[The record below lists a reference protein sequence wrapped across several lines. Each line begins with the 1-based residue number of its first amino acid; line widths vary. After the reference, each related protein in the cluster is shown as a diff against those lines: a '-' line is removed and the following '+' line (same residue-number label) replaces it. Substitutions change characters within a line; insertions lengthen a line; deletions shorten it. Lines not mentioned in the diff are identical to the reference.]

1 MVGRDA
7 DKIQRVPVLSER
19 KRTSPREGQHRRII
33 PVVVLVPLMLLGCT
47 PTSPVGPLRFQESV
61 EDQIYATDW
70 PITPLVLPLASG
82 GTGPL
87 SYTLRPTIPG
97 LTFDAQERTLRGPP
111 TKAGTHHMTYTVS
124 DSGKRVDHVFFT
136 ITIEEDSPDG
146 LTSKYRGRGDQV
158 FVLNPEGEE
167 LDEALY
173 TLDLGDATAGVY
185 VIATNTA
192 GHKVDPTIER
202 EDLGDGAAK
211 GLSAAK
217 QSGRVAEPRSEA
229 SARVAE
235 RKWITEFNNSP
246 PLSGKRSSSGL
257 RASAGTQARR
267 GVAEGD
273 RYDFRDWDDNQNL
286 VSIPATARRVVTDGE
301 TTVAL
306 WVADREWGPDCV
318 GVGPCVTREMV
329 DALAERFLRPGGG
342 NDIHDWVTAIYGEP
356 WGPHSYENMIPPE
369 AAGEI
374 HILLFDIQGDGA
386 PEPEECRIVGFY
398 WGVHNLLR
406 SHDVPYTRISAE
418 RLIFF
423 MDSVFMALP
432 EGPTWEVTDRRP
444 SIVIST
450 LAHEY
455 QHMIHFYQKPILR
468 DAGSETWL
476 NEMASEVGEDLIADK
491 LTVNG
496 PRGVAYDNPT
506 AGMAGNERGRLPYY
520 NLFNDIQVTAWGGQI
535 ANYAVNYALGA
546 YLARTYGGAELF
558 SEIVQSGSAGVD
570 AIEAALATGG
580 HEVTFGEVL
589 ADWGVATLLSDRTVV
604 PSRYRYNAGTW
615 SVSHAGSEE
624 YRLGSIDLYNYRYEP
639 PEQVSDCVGPD
650 LANRPAQEGP
660 YLHTLESF
668 NERSQPPHS
677 NMIAT
682 LGHNSGQVRLRVI
695 AVGANRITVVVK
707 E

>member
-1 MVGRDA
+1 MSESEAATPKRS
-7 DKIQRVPVLSER
+7 QRR
-19 KRTSPREGQHRRII
+19 RRIAL
-33 PVVVLVPLMLLGCT
+33 VALAVLMSLVLLGCA
-47 PTSPVGPLRFQESV
+47 PAIPEGSLRFQGSV
-61 EDQIYATDW
+61 EDQIYATSW
-70 PITPLVLPLASG
+70 PITPLILPLASG

-87 SYTLRPTIPG
+87 SYILSPPIPG
-97 LTFDAQERTLRGPP
+97 LSFDAQERTLKGTP
-111 TKAGTHHMTYTVS
+111 TKADTHHMTYTVS
-124 DSGKRVDHVFFT
+124 DGRKRAVHTFFT
-136 ITIEEDSPDG
+136 ITIEEDAPDG
-146 LTSKYRGRGDQV
+146 LTSRYRGRGDQV

-167 LDEALY
+167 LDKALY

-192 GHKVDPTIER
+192 GHEVDPLIER
-202 EDLGDGAAK
+202 DDLGDGATK
-211 GLSAAK
+211 GLSAAE
-217 QSGRVAEPRSEA
+217 QDGRVEEPRPEA
-229 SARVAE
+229 SAGVAE

-257 RASAGTQARR
+257 RASASARARR
-267 GVAEGD
+267 GVEEGD
-273 RYDFRDWDDNQNL
+273 QYDFRDRDDDQNI
-286 VSIPATARRVVTDGE
+286 VSIPATARRVVTAGE

-306 WVADREWGPDCV
+306 WVADREWGPDCS
-318 GVGPCVTREMV
+318 GAGPCMTREMV
-329 DALAERFLRPGGG
+329 DELAERFLRPGGG

-356 WGPHSYENMIPPE
+356 WGPHSYENLIPPE

-374 HILLFDIQGDGA
+374 HILLFDIEGDGA
-386 PEPEECRIVGFY
+386 PEPGECRIVGFY
-398 WGVHNLLR
+398 WGLHNLLR
-406 SHDVPYTRISAE
+406 SPEVPYTRISAE

-432 EGPTWEVTDRRP
+432 EGPTWEVTDRGP

-455 QHMIHFYQKPILR
+455 QHMIHFYQKPVLR
-468 DAGSETWL
+468 DARSETWL

-491 LTVNG
+491 LKVNG
-496 PRGVAYDNPT
+496 PRGVAYDDPT

-520 NLFNDIQVTAWGGQI
+520 NLFNDIQVTAWRGKI
-535 ANYAVNYALGA
+535 ANYAVNYAFGA
-546 YLARTYGGAELF
+546 YLARTYGGAQLF
-558 SEIVQSGSAGVD
+558 SEIVQSDSSGVA
-570 AIEAALATGG
+570 AIEAALAAAG

-589 ADWGVATLLSDRTVV
+589 ADWAAATLLSDNTAV
-604 PSRYRYNAGTW
+604 PSRYRYNPGTW
-615 SVSHAGSEE
+615 SISHAGGKE
-624 YRLGSIDLYNYRYEP
+624 YRLGSIDLHNYRYEP

-668 NERSQPPHS
+668 NEHRQPPHS

-682 LGHNSGQVRLRVI
+682 LGRNSGQVRLRVT
-695 AVGANRITVVVK
+695 AVGDNRITVVVK

>member
-1 MVGRDA
+1 MS
-7 DKIQRVPVLSER
+7 VLSDPKPPPPLNGSQRRR
-19 KRTSPREGQHRRII
+19 KA
-33 PVVVLVPLMLLGCT
+33 PVALACVLVSLVLLGCP
-47 PTSPVGPLRFQESV
+47 PTSPVDSLRFQGSV
-61 EDQIYATDW
+61 ENQIYATGW
-70 PITPLVLPLASG
+70 PITPLILPPAS

-87 SYTLRPTIPG
+87 SYALGPTIPG
-97 LTFDAQERTLRGPP
+97 LTFDAQERALRGTP

-124 DSGKRVDHVFFT
+124 AGRKRADHAFFT
-136 ITIEEDSPDG
+136 ITIEEDAPDG
-146 LTSKYRGRGDQV
+146 LTSRYRGRGDQV

-167 LDEALY
+167 LEEALY
-173 TLDLGDATAGVY
+173 TLDLDAATAGVY

-192 GHKVDPTIER
+192 GHEVNPTIER
-202 EDLGDGAAK
+202 EDLGGGTAK
-211 GLSAAK
+211 GLSAAE
-217 QSGRVAEPRSEA
+217 QDGRVAEPRPEA
-229 SARVAE
+229 SAGVTE
-235 RKWITEFNNSP
+235 RRWITEFNNSP
-246 PLSGKRSSSGL
+246 PLSGKRSSGM
-257 RASAGTQARR
+257 RAPAIARTRR

-273 RYDFRDWDDNQNL
+273 RYDFRDRDDNQNL

-301 TTVAL
+301 TTLVL
-306 WVADREWGPDCV
+306 WVADREWGPDCS
-318 GVGPCVTREMV
+318 GAGPCVTREMV
-329 DALAERFLRPGGG
+329 DALAERFLRPGSG

-356 WGPHSYENMIPPE
+356 WGPHSYENLIPPE

-386 PEPEECRIVGFY
+386 PEPGECRIVGFY
-398 WGVHNLLR
+398 WGVHNSLR
-406 SHDVPYTRISAE
+406 NPEVSYTRISAE

-432 EGPTWEVTDRRP
+432 EGPSWEVTDRRP
-444 SIVIST
+444 SVVIST

-455 QHMIHFYQKPILR
+455 QHMIHFYQKPVLR
-468 DAGSETWL
+468 EAASEAWL

-491 LTVNG
+491 LKVNG
-496 PRGVAYDNPT
+496 PRGVAYDDPT
-506 AGMAGNERGRLPYY
+506 AGAPGNERGRLPYY
-520 NLFNDIQVTAWGGQI
+520 NLFNDIQVTAWGRKI

-570 AIEAALATGG
+570 AIEAALAAGG

-589 ADWGVATLLSDRTVV
+589 ADWAVATLLSDRTVV
-604 PSRYRYNAGTW
+604 PSRYRYNPGTW
-615 SVSHAGSEE
+615 SMSHAGGEE

-660 YLHTLESF
+660 YLHSLQSF
-668 NERSQPPHS
+668 NERRQPPHS
-677 NMIAT
+677 NMMAT
-682 LGHNSGQVRLRVI
+682 LGRNSGRVSLRVT
-695 AVGANRITVVVK
+695 ASGDNRITVVVK

>member
-1 MVGRDA
+1 MS
-7 DKIQRVPVLSER
+7 VLSDPKPSPPKASQRR
-19 KRTSPREGQHRRII
+19 KMA
-33 PVVVLVPLMLLGCT
+33 PVALAALMSLVLLGCP
-47 PTSPVGPLRFQESV
+47 PTSPVGSLRFQGSV
-61 EDQIYATDW
+61 DDQVVYVTGW
-70 PITPLVLPLASG
+70 PITPLILPPASG
-82 GTGPL
+82 GTGPV
-87 SYTLRPTIPG
+87 SYTLGPPIPG
-97 LTFDAQERTLRGPP
+97 LTFDAQERTLSGTP
-111 TKAGTHHMTYTVS
+111 TEVDRHHMTYTVN
-124 DSGKRVDHVFFT
+124 DSRKGTDHLFFT
-136 ITIEEDSPDG
+136 ITIGEDAPDG
-146 LTSKYRGRGDQV
+146 LTSRYRGRGDQV

-192 GHKVDPTIER
+192 GHEVDPTIVR
-202 EDLGDGAAK
+202 ADPRDNTAK
-211 GLSAAK
+211 GLAAAGLD
-217 QSGRVAEPRSEA
+217 GRAAEPRPEA

-235 RKWITEFNNSP
+235 RTWITEFNNNA
-246 PLSGKRSSSGL
+246 PLSRTRDYSGL
-257 RASAGTQARR
+257 RASASARARR

-306 WVADREWGPDCV
+306 WVADREWGPDCS
-318 GVGPCVTREMV
+318 GAGPCVTQEMV
-329 DALAERFLRPGGG
+329 AALAERFLRPGGG

-386 PEPEECRIVGFY
+386 PEPGECRIVGFY
-398 WGVHNLLR
+398 WGLHNLLR
-406 SHDVPYTRISAE
+406 NPEVPFTRLSAE

-455 QHMIHFYQKPILR
+455 QHMIHFYQKRVLR

-491 LTVNG
+491 LKVNG
-496 PRGVAYDNPT
+496 PRGVAYDDPT
-506 AGMAGNERGRLPYY
+506 AGRPGNERGRLPYY
-520 NLFNDIQVTAWGGQI
+520 NLFNDIQVTAWGGKI

-558 SEIVQSGSAGVD
+558 SEIVQSGNAGVD
-570 AIEAALATGG
+570 AIEAALAAGG

-589 ADWGVATLLSDRTVV
+589 ADWGVATLLSDRTAV

-615 SVSHAGSEE
+615 SVSHAGGEE

-668 NERSQPPHS
+668 NERRQPSHS
-677 NMIAT
+677 NKMAT
-682 LGHNSGQVRLRVI
+682 LGRNSGQVRLRVTV
-695 AVGANRITVVVK
+695 VGDNRITVVVK

>member
-1 MVGRDA
+1 MS
-7 DKIQRVPVLSER
+7 VLSYPKPPPPKGSQRLR
-19 KRTSPREGQHRRII
+19 KA
-33 PVVVLVPLMLLGCT
+33 PVALACVLVSLVLLGC
-47 PTSPVGPLRFQESV
+47 PPSSPVGSLRFQGSV
-61 EDQIYATDW
+61 DDQVYVTGW
-70 PITPLVLPLASG
+70 PIAPLILPPASG
-82 GTGPL
+82 GTGPV
-87 SYTLRPTIPG
+87 SYTLGPPIPG
-97 LTFDAQERTLRGPP
+97 LTFDAQERTLSGTP
-111 TKAGTHHMTYTVS
+111 TEAGRHHMTYTVS
-124 DSGKRVDHVFFT
+124 DGRKRADHALFM
-136 ITIEEDSPDG
+136 ITIEEDAPDG
-146 LTSKYRGRGDQV
+146 LTSRYRGRGDQV

-192 GHKVDPTIER
+192 GHEVDPTIER
-202 EDLGDGAAK
+202 ETLGDGAAK
-211 GLSAAK
+211 GLTAAE
-217 QSGRVAEPRSEA
+217 QVGQMAEPRPEA
-229 SARVAE
+229 SAGVAE

-246 PLSGKRSSSGL
+246 PLSGRRSSSGM
-257 RASAGTQARR
+257 RASVSARTRR

-273 RYDFRDWDDNQNL
+273 RYDFRDRDNNRNL

-306 WVADREWGPDCV
+306 WVADREWGPDCS
-318 GVGPCVTREMV
+318 GAGPCVTREMV
-329 DALAERFLRPGGG
+329 DALAERFLRPGSN

-374 HILLFDIQGDGA
+374 HILLFDIQEDGA
-386 PEPEECRIVGFY
+386 PEPGECRIVGFY
-398 WGVHNLLR
+398 WGLHNYLR
-406 SHDVPYTRISAE
+406 NPEVSYTRISAE

-432 EGPTWEVTDRRP
+432 EGPSWEVTDRRP
-444 SIVIST
+444 SVVIST

-468 DAGSETWL
+468 DAGIETWL

-491 LTVNG
+491 LKVNG
-496 PRGVAYDNPT
+496 PRGVAYDDPT

-520 NLFNDIQVTAWGGQI
+520 NLFNDIQVTAWGGKI

-570 AIEAALATGG
+570 AIDAALASGG

-615 SVSHAGSEE
+615 SMSHAGGEE
-624 YRLGSIDLYNYRYEP
+624 YQLGSIDLYNYRYES

-660 YLHTLESF
+660 YLHSLESF

-677 NMIAT
+677 NVIAT
-682 LGHNSGQVRLRVI
+682 LGHNSGQVRLRVT
-695 AVGANRITVVVK
+695 ATGANRITVVVK

>member
-1 MVGRDA
+1 MLT
-7 DKIQRVPVLSER
+7 KI
-19 KRTSPREGQHRRII
+19 RRII
-33 PVVVLVPLMLLGCT
+33 PVAVLVPLMLLGCT
-47 PTSPVGPLRFQESV
+47 PSSPVGSLRFQGSA
-61 EDQIYATDW
+61 EDQIYAMGW
-70 PITPLVLPLASG
+70 PITPLVLPPASG

-87 SYTLRPTIPG
+87 SYALGPPIPG
-97 LTFDAQERTLRGPP
+97 LNFDAQERTLSGTP
-111 TKAGTHHMTYTVS
+111 TKTGTHHMTYTVS
-124 DSGKRVDHVFFT
+124 DGRERSEHAFFT

-146 LTSKYRGRGDQV
+146 LTSRYRGRGDQV
-158 FVLNPEGEE
+158 FVLNPRGEE

-173 TLDLGDATAGVY
+173 TLDLGDATAKVY

-192 GHKVDPTIER
+192 GHEVDPTIER

-211 GLSAAK
+211 GQSAAE
-217 QSGRVAEPRSEA
+217 QSGRVAEPRPEA
-229 SARVAE
+229 SAGVTE
-235 RKWITEFNNSP
+235 RKWITEFNNNP
-246 PLSGKRSSSGL
+246 PLSGKKGSSGL
-257 RASAGTQARR
+257 RASASARTRR

-286 VSIPATARRVVTDGE
+286 VTIPATARRVVTDGE

-306 WVADREWGPDCV
+306 WVADREWGPDCS
-318 GVGPCVTREMV
+318 GAGPCVTREMV

-374 HILLFDIQGDGA
+374 HILLFDIEGDGA
-386 PEPEECRIVGFY
+386 PEPGECRIVGFY
-398 WGVHNLLR
+398 WGLHNYLR
-406 SHDVPYTRISAE
+406 NPETRISAE

-455 QHMIHFYQKPILR
+455 QHMIHYYQKWILR
-468 DAGSETWL
+468 DAGSEAWL

-491 LTVNG
+491 LKVNG
-496 PRGVAYDNPT
+496 PRGVAYDDPT

-520 NLFNDIQVTAWGGQI
+520 NLFNEIQVTAWRGKI

-558 SEIVQSGSAGVD
+558 SGIVQSGNAGVE
-570 AIEAALATGG
+570 AIEAALAAGG

-589 ADWGVATLLSDRTVV
+589 ADWGVATLLSDRMVV

-615 SVSHAGSEE
+615 SMSHAGGEE

-650 LANRPAQEGP
+650 LANRSVQEGP
-660 YLHTLESF
+660 YLYSLESF

-677 NMIAT
+677 NMIAM
-682 LGHNSGQVRLRVI
+682 LGHTSGQVRLRVT
-695 AVGANRITVVVK
+695 ATGANRITVVVK
-707 E
+707 K

>member
-1 MVGRDA
+1 MLT
-7 DKIQRVPVLSER
+7 KIQRVPVLSER
-19 KRTSPREGQHRRII
+19 KRTPLRKGQHRRII

-47 PTSPVGPLRFQESV
+47 PTSPVGPLRFQGSV
-61 EDQIYATDW
+61 DDQVYATGW
-70 PITPLVLPLASG
+70 PIAPLILPPASG
-82 GTGPL
+82 GTGPV
-87 SYTLRPTIPG
+87 SYTLGPPIPG
-97 LTFDAQERTLRGPP
+97 LSFDAQERTLRGTP

-124 DSGKRVDHVFFT
+124 DSRKRTDHLFFT
-136 ITIEEDSPDG
+136 ITIGEDAHDG
-146 LTSKYRGRGDQV
+146 LTSRYRGRGDQV

-192 GHKVDPTIER
+192 GHEVDPTIER

-217 QSGRVAEPRSEA
+217 QSGRVAEPRSEP
-229 SARVAE
+229 SAGVAE

-273 RYDFRDWDDNQNL
+273 RYDFRDWDDNQDL

-301 TTVAL
+301 TTLAL
-306 WVADREWGPDCV
+306 WVADREWGPDCS
-318 GVGPCVTREMV
+318 GAGPCVTWEMV

-374 HILLFDIQGDGA
+374 HILLFDIQEDGA
-386 PEPEECRIVGFY
+386 PEPGECRIVGFY
-398 WGVHNLLR
+398 WGLHNYLR
-406 SHDVPYTRISAE
+406 NPEVSYTRISAE

-432 EGPTWEVTDRRP
+432 EGPSWEVTDRRP
-444 SIVIST
+444 SVVIST

-468 DAGSETWL
+468 DAGIETWL

-491 LTVNG
+491 LKVNG
-496 PRGVAYDNPT
+496 PRGVAYDDPT

-520 NLFNDIQVTAWGGQI
+520 NLFNDIQVTAWGGKI

-570 AIEAALATGG
+570 AIEAALAAGG
-580 HEVTFGEVL
+580 HKVTFGEVL

-615 SVSHAGSEE
+615 SMSHAGGEE

-639 PEQVSDCVGPD
+639 PEQVSDCIGPD
-650 LANRPAQEGP
+650 LANRPQEGP
-660 YLHTLESF
+660 YQHTLESF
-668 NERSQPPHS
+668 NERLQPPHS

-682 LGHNSGQVRLRVI
+682 LGRNSGRVSLRVT
-695 AVGANRITVVVK
+695 AAGANRITVVVK

>member
-1 MVGRDA
+1 M
-7 DKIQRVPVLSER
+7 
-19 KRTSPREGQHRRII
+19 
-33 PVVVLVPLMLLGCT
+33 VLVPLILLGCT
-47 PTSPVGPLRFQESV
+47 PTSPVGPLRFQGNV
-61 EDQIYATDW
+61 EDQIYETGW
-70 PITPLVLPLASG
+70 PITPFILPPASG
-82 GTGPL
+82 STGPL
-87 SYTLRPTIPG
+87 SYTLGPPIPG
-97 LTFDAQERTLRGPP
+97 LSFDAQERTLRGTP

-124 DSGKRVDHVFFT
+124 DSRKRADHAFFR
-136 ITIEEDSPDG
+136 ITIEEDSPGG

-158 FVLNPEGEE
+158 FVLNSEGEE

-192 GHKVDPTIER
+192 GHEVDPTIER

-211 GLSAAK
+211 GPAAK

-246 PLSGKRSSSGL
+246 PLSRKRSSSGL

-306 WVADREWGPDCV
+306 WVADREWGPDCG

-386 PEPEECRIVGFY
+386 PEPGECRIVGFY
-398 WGVHNLLR
+398 WGLHNLLR
-406 SHDVPYTRISAE
+406 SPEVPFTRISAE

-455 QHMIHFYQKPILR
+455 QHMIHFYQKPVLR

-491 LTVNG
+491 LQVNG
-496 PRGVAYDNPT
+496 PRGVAYDDPT
-506 AGMAGNERGRLPYY
+506 AGRPGNERGRLPYY
-520 NLFNDIQVTAWGGQI
+520 NLFNDIQVTAWGGKI

-558 SEIVQSGSAGVD
+558 SEIVQSGNAGVN
-570 AIEAALATGG
+570 AIEAALAAGD
-580 HEVTFGEVL
+580 HKVTFGEVL

-615 SVSHAGSEE
+615 SMSHAGGEE

-650 LANRPAQEGP
+650 LANRPVQEGP
-660 YLHTLESF
+660 YLHSLESF

-682 LGHNSGQVRLRVI
+682 LGHNSGQVRLRVT

>member
-1 MVGRDA
+1 MS
-7 DKIQRVPVLSER
+7 VLSDP
-19 KRTSPREGQHRRII
+19 KPFPPKGSQRRRMA
-33 PVVVLVPLMLLGCT
+33 LVAFAALMFLVLLGCP
-47 PTSPVGPLRFQESV
+47 PTSPVGPLGFRWSV
-61 EDQIYATDW
+61 EDQIYATGW
-70 PITPLVLPLASG
+70 PITPLVLPPASG

-87 SYTLRPTIPG
+87 SYTLGPTIPG
-97 LTFDAQERTLRGPP
+97 LSFDAQERTLRGTP

-124 DSGKRVDHVFFT
+124 DGRKRADHAFFT
-136 ITIEEDSPDG
+136 ITIEEDALDG
-146 LTSKYRGRGDQV
+146 LTSRYRGRGDQV

-167 LDEALY
+167 LEEALY

-192 GHKVDPTIER
+192 GHEVDPSIKR
-202 EDLGDGAAK
+202 DDLRYGTAK
-211 GLSAAK
+211 GLSAAE
-217 QSGRVAEPRSEA
+217 QGVRVAEPRPEA
-229 SARVAE
+229 SAGVAE
-235 RKWITEFNNSP
+235 RKWITEFNNNP
-246 PLSGKRSSSGL
+246 PLSGTRGSSGM
-257 RASAGTQARR
+257 RASASARTRR

-273 RYDFRDWDDNQNL
+273 RYDFRDRDNNQNL

-301 TTVAL
+301 TTLVL
-306 WVADREWGPDCV
+306 WVADREWGPDCS
-318 GVGPCVTREMV
+318 GAGPCVTREMV

-356 WGPHSYENMIPPE
+356 WGPHPYENLIPPE

-374 HILLFDIQGDGA
+374 HVLLFDIQGDGV
-386 PEPEECRIVGFY
+386 PEPGECRIVGFY
-398 WGVHNLLR
+398 LGVHNYLR
-406 SHDVPYTRISAE
+406 SPEYPFTRISSE

-432 EGPTWEVTDRRP
+432 EGPSWEVTDRRP

-468 DAGSETWL
+468 DAGSEAWL

-491 LTVNG
+491 LKVNG
-496 PRGVAYDNPT
+496 PRGVAYDDPT
-506 AGMAGNERGRLPYY
+506 AGAPGNERGRLPYY
-520 NLFNDIQVTAWGGQI
+520 NLFNDIQVTAWGGKI

-558 SEIVQSGSAGVD
+558 SEIVQSGSAGVV
-570 AIEAALATGG
+570 AIESALAAGG

-589 ADWGVATLLSDRTVV
+589 ADWGAATLLSDRTVV

-615 SVSHAGSEE
+615 SMSHAGGEE

-660 YLHTLESF
+660 YLHSLQSF
-668 NERSQPPHS
+668 NERRQPPHS
-677 NMIAT
+677 NMMAT
-682 LGHNSGQVRLRVI
+682 LGRNSGRVSLRVT
-695 AVGANRITVVVK
+695 AGGDNRITVVVK